1 MHLPLLA
8 TFLSGAAHATTP
20 TADDSWLNGADRPV
34 AARLNAE
41 VGFLAPLTH
50 KIQSGTDGTYF
61 DYVADGGQD
70 LLFPVVRLSADADIG
85 RSTVVLLYQPIQINT
100 AVTFYDDVVEDGV
113 TFPAGTAMDLQD
125 GFSFW
130 RGSYL
135 YDLLP
140 DPSRELAIGAGMQI
154 RDADIRFTSADGEL
168 RVTNRDVGPVPLLK
182 LRARTPLG
190 KHLWGGVEVDGVY
203 APVKY
208 LNGADTDVV
217 GALLDASVRGGVALP
232 HGTDLFLNVRYLT
245 GGAEGTDKSP
255 DGLGDGFT
263 KNWLQFLTVSVG
275 ATIR

>member
-1 MHLPLLA
+1 MLTILLLA
-8 TFLSGAAHATTP
+8 TAQATTP
-20 TADDSWLNGADRPV
+20 TPSDSWLNAPDRPV

-41 VGFLAPLTH
+41 VGFLAPLAH

-61 DYVADGGQD
+61 DYVKDGGQN
-70 LLFPVVRLSADADIG
+70 LLFPVFRFSADADIG
-85 RSTVVLLYQPIQINT
+85 RSTIVLLYQPLQINT

-113 TFPAGTAMDLQD
+113 LFPAGTPMNLEY

-135 YDLLP
+135 YDVVKEP
-140 DPSRELAIGAGMQI
+140 GTELAFGASLQI
-154 RDADIRFTSADGEL
+154 RDADIRFSSADGEL
-168 RVTNRDVGPVPLLK
+168 RITNRDVGPVPLLK

-190 KHLWGGVEVDGVY
+190 KHLWGGLEVDGIY

-208 LNGADTDVV
+208 INGADTDVV

-232 HGTDLFLNVRYLT
+232 HGTDLFLNVRYLA
-245 GGAEGTDKSP
+245 GGAEGSDKSP